1 MKQIPWHG
9 LGGMA
14 GIVLLL
20 QPVQAAEQGEIE
32 ALEIVPHTSN
42 LSSSPSLPFPAA
54 EFQQSPPKALLA
66 VEPNTDIASTV
77 QITGVELVPTET
89 GLTVNLVGDT
99 RAPSVPTVTTTDQT
113 LTAILDNAVLA
124 LPEGNSVE
132 STDPAPGIRQI
143 SVKEISDHQVQI
155 QITGTTAPPTATV
168 ITTEPQ
174 LVLQVVSAETNA
186 PENADG
192 SEDEELEIT
201 VTAQRR
207 EEKPQDV
214 PISLTV
220 LTEPDIEDADIT
232 SFEDVAGNTPNFNWF
247 SPTDSRSFSFYSV
260 RGLSNFNFA
269 SRDSVGFFVDDVPLD
284 YGGTLESDFPD
295 LERVEILRGPQ
306 NTLYGRSAQA
316 GVVNL
321 ITRKPTND
329 FEGNA
334 ALSFGSENNLN
345 LRAGI
350 SGPLIEDELFFR
362 LSGTF
367 GRRDGFYD
375 NLFLDGEEFDEK
387 LGGNVRGKL
396 LWTPSDRWEISF
408 NAFYENNQDG
418 TYPFVPLDDT
428 PFEIEQ
434 DFNGFNTL
442 RSNSQALKIVYRDD
456 NVQATSI
463 STRRFSEL
471 NTQTDLDQSTLEGG
485 IFENDNDSTIFSQEL
500 RLQSPD
506 DSESRWQW
514 LIGGYFESR
523 TFDENGRG
531 VRLGNDA
538 GLILPAPLNVPGAR
552 TDSVGEL
559 VDTTFAGFG
568 QVSYRPID
576 ALRLTVGLRYENV
589 SSILNSLRQVL
600 TLPGVPP
607 IPLGNFDGTEQTS
620 TALLPR
626 FALDYQLSPNA
637 TVYGTVA
644 RGFRPGG
651 VNIFADD
658 ATSLIFE
665 PERSW
670 NFEVGVKSN
679 WLDNRL
685 GLNLSLFTNS
695 IEDYQVVTVD
705 PITFN
710 PVGIF
715 NGNANVRGLE
725 LEMRATPVE
734 GLDLTASLGLL
745 DAEFTDFT
753 DVATGTD
760 FTGNRLP
767 FSPSFTFNLAAQYRS
782 SFGLFVR
789 GELQGIGETFFDE
802 ANAQN
807 IKQEAYVLAN
817 ARLGYEFGRSGIFLF
832 ANNLFDTRYVTQ
844 AFNLGVDGSAAGS
857 YGAPRTFGVQFR
869 TRF

>member
-1 MKQIPWHG
+1 MKWIYWQG
-9 LGGMA
+9 LGGIA
-14 GIVLLL
+14 GMFLLL
-20 QPVQAAEQGEIE
+20 QPVQATEQNDKER
-32 ALEIVPHTSN
+32 LFKLSN
-42 LSSSPSLPFPAA
+42 LDVGTPQIPKADVPMIAD
-54 EFQQSPPKALLA
+54 QQSDSPLA
-66 VEPNTDIASTV
+66 VEPEADREAST
-77 QITGVELVPTET
+77 QITGVELVPTEM
-89 GLTVNLVGDT
+89 GLTINLVGDT
-99 RAPSVPTVTTTDQT
+99 KALSPPAVTTTDQT
-113 LTAILDNAVLA
+113 LTAILDNTVLA
-124 LPEGNSVE
+124 LPEEDSFV
-132 STDPAPGIRQI
+132 SADPAPGIRQI
-143 SVKEISDHQVQI
+143 SVTEISDRQVQI
-155 QITGTTAPPTATV
+155 QITGTKAPPTATV
-168 ITTEPQ
+168 SKTETQ
-174 LVLQVVSAETNA
+174 LALQVVSAEA
-186 PENADG
+186 DASENADA
-192 SEDEELEIT
+192 SEEDELEIT

-207 EEKPQDV
+207 EENPQDV

-220 LTEPDIEDADIT
+220 LTEPQIEDAAVT
-232 SFEDVAGNTPNFNWF
+232 SFEKVAGNTPNFNWF

-367 GRRDGFYD
+367 GRRDGFY
-375 NLFLDGEEFDEK
+375 NNVFLDGEEFDEK
-387 LGGNVRGKL
+387 LGGNIRGKL

-442 RSNSQALKIVYRDD
+442 KTNSQALKIVYRDD

-463 STRRFSEL
+463 STRRFAEL
-471 NTQTDLDQSTLEGG
+471 NTQTDLDQSTIDGG
-485 IFENDNDSTIFSQEL
+485 FFENDNDSTIFSQEL

-576 ALRLTVGLRYENV
+576 ALRFTVGLRYENV
-589 SSILNSLRQVL
+589 SSVLNSLRQVL
-600 TLPGVPP
+600 TFPGAPP

-626 FALDYQLSPNA
+626 FAIDYQLSPNA

-685 GLNLSLFTNS
+685 GVNLSLFTNS

-705 PITFN
+705 PITFT

-715 NGNANVRGLE
+715 NGDANVRGLE

-753 DVATGTD
+753 DVATGTN

-767 FSPSFTFNLAAQYRS
+767 YSPSFTFNVAAQYRS

-789 GELQGIGETFFDE
+789 GELQGVGETFFEE

-807 IKQEAYVLAN
+807 IRQGAYVLVN

-832 ANNLFDTRYVTQ
+832 ANNLFDTRYITQ
-844 AFNLGVDGSAAGS
+844 AFDLGVGGAATGS
-857 YGAPRTFGVQFR
+857 YGAPRTFGVQFK

>member
-1 MKQIPWHG
+1 M
-9 LGGMA
+9 
-14 GIVLLL
+14 
-20 QPVQAAEQGEIE
+20 
-32 ALEIVPHTSN
+32 
-42 LSSSPSLPFPAA
+42 
-54 EFQQSPPKALLA
+54 
-66 VEPNTDIASTV
+66 
-77 QITGVELVPTET
+77 
-89 GLTVNLVGDT
+89 
-99 RAPSVPTVTTTDQT
+99 
-113 LTAILDNAVLA
+113 
-124 LPEGNSVE
+124 
-132 STDPAPGIRQI
+132 
-143 SVKEISDHQVQI
+143 
-155 QITGTTAPPTATV
+155 GTTAPPTATV
-168 ITTEPQ
+168 ITTETQ
-174 LVLQVVSAETNA
+174 LALQVTSGEANS
-186 PENADG
+186 PENADASENADT
-192 SEDEELEIT
+192 SEDTELEIT

-207 EEKPQDV
+207 EENPQDV

-220 LTEPDIEDADIT
+220 LTEPEIEDADVT
-232 SFEDVAGNTPNFNWF
+232 SFEKVAGNTPNFNWF

-350 SGPLIEDELFFR
+350 SGPLIEDALFFR
-362 LSGTF
+362 LAGTF
-367 GRRDGFYD
+367 GRRDGFYN

-387 LGGNVRGKL
+387 LGGNIRGKL

-442 RSNSQALKIVYRDD
+442 KTNSQALKIIYRDD

-463 STRRFSEL
+463 STRRFSEF
-471 NTQTDLDQSTLEGG
+471 NVQTDLDQSTIDGG
-485 IFENDNDSTIFSQEL
+485 FFENDNASTIFSQEL
-500 RLQSPD
+500 RIQSPD

-552 TDSVGEL
+552 TESFGEL

-568 QVSYRPID
+568 QVSYRPVD

-589 SSILNSLRQVL
+589 SSVLNSLRQVL
-600 TLPGVPP
+600 TFPGAPP

-626 FALDYQLSPNA
+626 FAIDYQLSPNA

-658 ATSLIFE
+658 ATSLVYE

-685 GLNLSLFTNS
+685 GINLSLFTNS
-695 IEDYQVVTVD
+695 IEDYQVITVD
-705 PITFN
+705 PITFT

-715 NGNANVRGLE
+715 NGDANVKGLE

-767 FSPSFTFNLAAQYRS
+767 YSPSFTFNVAAQYRS

-789 GELQGIGETFFDE
+789 GEVQGVGETFFEE

-807 IKQEAYVLAN
+807 IRQGAYVLVN
-817 ARLGYEFGRSGIFLF
+817 ARLGYEFGSSGIFLF

-844 AFNLGVDGSAAGS
+844 AFNLGVAGVASGS
-857 YGAPRTFGVQFR
+857 YGTPRTFGVQFR

>member
-32 ALEIVPHTSN
+32 TLEIVPHTSN
-42 LSSSPSLPFPAA
+42 LSSSPSLLFPAA

-66 VEPNTDIASTV
+66 AEPNTDIVSTV

-99 RAPSVPTVTTTDQT
+99 RAPSAPTVTTIDQT
-113 LTAILDNAVLA
+113 LIAIFDNAVLA
-124 LPEGNSVE
+124 LPEGNRLDSV
-132 STDPAPGIRQI
+132 DPAPGIRQI
-143 SVKEISDHQVQI
+143 SVTEISDRQVQI

-168 ITTEPQ
+168 ITAETQ
-174 LVLQVVSAETNA
+174 LALQVVSAEANS
-186 PENADG
+186 PENADA
-192 SEDEELEIT
+192 SEEDELEIT

-220 LTEPDIEDADIT
+220 LTEPQIEDADIT
-232 SFEDVAGNTPNFNWF
+232 SFEKVASNTPNFNWF

-284 YGGTLESDFPD
+284 YGGTLEQDFPD

-485 IFENDNDSTIFSQEL
+485 IFENDNASTLFSQEL

-559 VDTTFAGFG
+559 VDTTYAGFG
-568 QVSYRPID
+568 QVSYRPMD

-589 SSILNSLRQVL
+589 SSVLNSLRQVL
-600 TLPGVPP
+600 TFPGVPP

-626 FALDYQLSPNA
+626 FAIDYQLSPNA

-658 ATSLIFE
+658 ATSLVFE

-789 GELQGIGETFFDE
+789 GELQGVGETFFDE

-817 ARLGYEFGRSGIFLF
+817 ACIGYEFGRSGIFLF